1 MYWLIGLYTILVIV
15 SVIYSVIITKQIK
28 NRKFL
33 VSSVSNNYVHIIKT
47 LTKKQFRKND
57 GVWVMN
63 TENFNPNIRYYLK
76 RTDDEGENWYLS
88 TKPNGEGFEIPGK
101 VSYNNLCVKAPS
113 ICECCK
119 QTINVQKDCRN

>member
-1 MYWLIGLYTILVIV
+1 MYWLIGLYTILVILSIV
-15 SVIYSVIITKQIK
+15 HSIIVTKKTK
-28 NRKFL
+28 NRESL
-33 VSSVSNNYVHIIKT
+33 VNANNNMHIIKT
-47 LTKKQFRKND
+47 LTKRQFRKND

-76 RTDDEGENWYLS
+76 RTEDEGENWYLS

-101 VSYNNLCVKAPS
+101 VSYNNLSVKAPA

-119 QTINVQKDCRN
+119 QTVNVQKDYRN